1 MIRENADVFMIGIER
16 VKNDVILLMYLT
28 DFLFLLNHIKDKIED
43 ENLDKQ
49 DIENKMV
56 EEVCYFDID

>member
-1 MIRENADVFMIGIER
+1 MIGIER